1 MVKLGVGRLSYK
13 IPVLAVTLA
22 GAVQFCSGQGGPGEK
37 APVDLPLLDQ
47 YCLSC
52 HNDKLKTGGLSLAKL
67 DISDTSV
74 NRETLEKIV
83 RKLRSKQMPPPGMP
97 HPDQASSDKF
107 TTALE
112 AELDKSAAAA
122 LDPGHVVSHR
132 LNRAEYVDVIHDL
145 LSLDIDGAA
154 LLPSDMA
161 GFGFDNNADV
171 LSITPSLFARYMS
184 AATKISRMAV
194 GSPDNR
200 PMTQVY
206 RVEFGTKQDQRLSE
220 DMPFATHG
228 GLSVLH
234 TFPLDGEYVF
244 RIRMIRNGTVG
255 TIEGLEEDVQQI
267 DLRVDHALVK
277 RFRIG
282 GEFKGPDP
290 GVLIAVPETDV
301 AGQRV
306 HNYRLNAD
314 KALEIRVPVKAG
326 TRSVAA
332 AFVDSL
338 PAPLEGVRR
347 LGGLED
353 GDPGIEVLEISGP
366 FEGKTPQDSL
376 SRKQIFI
383 CRPSNAQEEEPCARR
398 IISTLARRAYRRPVT
413 PPEIEPL
420 VKIFKEGRNDRD
432 FESGV
437 EHALEALLASPK
449 FLIRTEHDPP
459 TAKAGFVYRLS
470 DLELASRLSFF
481 LWRSMPDDE
490 LLDLAEKGKLKDAA
504 VLAKEVSRMLV
515 DRRANRFIDDF
526 VEQWLQIRNIHTHD
540 VARQVLADFD
550 PALREA
556 MAEETQLFFET
567 QVRDDHPL
575 MELLTSNYTF
585 LNERLARH
593 YGVDNVYGSHF
604 RRVTLTDDRRFGL
617 LGEAGIL
624 TVSSYA
630 DRTSVVLRGKW
641 ILENLLGSPPP
652 PMPPGIPPLKDND
665 MRSKPL
671 ALRERME
678 QHRSNPT
685 CASCH
690 ASMDPLGFALEHFDA
705 VGKWRETDG
714 GAPINATIDWSGVT
728 VDNPAAFREAL
739 ISRKYEIIRTVCE
752 KLMTYALGRGVDFTD
767 APTVRQLGRELAQDN
782 NHWSALVLG
791 IVKSPQFQMRRAT
804 GASSTASLA
813 SNR

>member
-1 MVKLGVGRLSYK
+1 MVKLGVGRVSHK
-13 IPVLAVTLA
+13 IPGLAVALA
-22 GAVQFCSGQGGPGEK
+22 SVVQLCSGQAGPGEK
-37 APVDLPLLDQ
+37 APIDRSLLDQ
-47 YCLSC
+47 YCLTC
-52 HNDKLKTGGLSLAKL
+52 HSDKLKQGGLSLAKL
-67 DISDTSV
+67 DISDTGA

-83 RKLRSKQMPPPGMP
+83 RKLRSHQMPPPGMP
-97 HPDQASSDKF
+97 RPDQASSDKF
-107 TTALE
+107 AATLE
-112 AELDKSAAAA
+112 AGLDKSSAAV

-132 LNRAEYVDVIHDL
+132 LNRAEYVNVIHDL
-145 LSLDIDGAA
+145 LSLDVDGAA

-366 FEGKTPQDSL
+366 FNGKTPQDSL

-383 CRPSNAQEEEPCARR
+383 CHPSNTQEEEPCARR
-398 IISTLARRAYRRPVT
+398 IISTLARRAYRRPIAPSEV
-413 PPEIEPL
+413 EPL
-420 VKIFKEGRNDRD
+420 IKIFKEGRTDRD

-449 FLIRTEHDPP
+449 FLIRTEHNPP
-459 TAKAGFVYRLS
+459 TAKAGSVYRLS

-481 LWRSMPDDE
+481 LWQSMPDDE

-504 VLAKEVSRMLV
+504 VLAKEVNRMLA

-526 VEQWLQIRNIHTHD
+526 VDQWLQIRNIHTHD

-556 MAEETQLFFET
+556 MAEETQLFFES
-567 QVRDDHPL
+567 QVRDDRPL

-593 YGVDNVYGSHF
+593 YGIDDVYGSHF
-604 RRVTLTDDRRFGL
+604 RRVALTDDRRFGL
-617 LGEAGIL
+617 LGEASIL

-652 PMPPGIPPLKDND
+652 PMPPGIPPLKEND
-665 MRSKPL
+665 MRSKPM

-705 VGKWRETDG
+705 VGKWRETDS
-714 GAPINATIDWSGVT
+714 GAPINATIDWSGIT
-728 VDNPAAFREAL
+728 VDSPNAFREAL
-739 ISRKYEIIRTVCE
+739 ISRKYEVIRTVSE

-767 APTVRQLGRELAQDN
+767 ASTVRQLGRELAQGDN
-782 NHWSALVLG
+782 RWSVLVLG

-804 GASSTASLA
+804 GASTTSSVA

>member
-1 MVKLGVGRLSYK
+1 VALVGV
-13 IPVLAVTLA
+13 
-22 GAVQFCSGQGGPGEK
+22 VQLCSGQAGPAEK
-37 APVDLPLLDQ
+37 APIDRSLLDQ
-47 YCLSC
+47 YCLTC
-52 HNDKLKTGGLSLAKL
+52 HSDKLKQGGLSLAKL
-67 DISDTSV
+67 DISDTSA

-83 RKLRSKQMPPPGMP
+83 RKLRNKQMPPPGMP
-97 HPDQASSDKF
+97 RPDQATSDKF
-107 TTALE
+107 AATLE
-112 AELDKSAAAA
+112 SELDKSAAAV

-132 LNRAEYVDVIHDL
+132 LNRAEYVNVIHDL
-145 LSLDIDGAA
+145 LSLDVDGAA

-171 LSITPSLFARYMS
+171 LAITPSLFARYMS

-220 DMPFATHG
+220 GLPFATHG
-228 GLSVLH
+228 GLSVVH

-338 PAPLEGVRR
+338 PAPSEGVRR

-366 FEGKTPQDSL
+366 FNGKTPQDSL

-383 CRPSNAQEEEPCARR
+383 CHPSNAQEEEPCARR

-413 PPEIEPL
+413 PSEVEPL
-420 VKIFKEGRNDRD
+420 VNIFKEGRDDRD
-432 FESGV
+432 FDSGV

-449 FLIRTEHDPP
+449 FLIRTEQDAP
-459 TAKAGFVYRLS
+459 TAKAGSVYRLS

-481 LWRSMPDDE
+481 LWQSMPDDE
-490 LLDLAEKGKLKDAA
+490 LLDLAEKGRLKDAA
-504 VLAKEVSRMLV
+504 VLAKEVNRMLA

-526 VEQWLQIRNIHTHD
+526 VDQWLQIRNIHTHD
-540 VARQVLADFD
+540 VARQVLPDFD

-556 MAEETQLFFET
+556 MAEETQLFFQS
-567 QVRDDHPL
+567 QVRDDRPL
-575 MELLTSNYTF
+575 MELLTSHYTF

-593 YGVDNVYGSHF
+593 YGINDVYGSHF

-617 LGEAGIL
+617 LGEASIL

-652 PMPPGIPPLKDND
+652 PMPPGIPPLKENTGGG
-665 MRSKPL
+665 KPM

-690 ASMDPLGFALEHFDA
+690 ASMDPLGFAMEHFDA

-714 GAPINATIDWSGVT
+714 GAPINATIDWSGIT
-728 VDNPAAFREAL
+728 VDNPTAFRQAL
-739 ISRKYEIIRTVCE
+739 ISRQYEVIRTVSE
-752 KLMTYALGRGVDFTD
+752 KLMTYALDRGVDFTD
-767 APTVRQLGRELAQDN
+767 APTVRQLDRELAQADN
-782 NHWSALVLG
+782 RWSVLVLG

-804 GASSTASLA
+804 GASTTASVA
-813 SNR
+813 GNR